1 MYTECFYKF
10 TACFREY
17 LFFVLRWF
25 NPVFVYITSLTET
38 SHNRAHLEY
47 AFGNDE
53 WRSVTQSH
61 FLLHTVERFYKV
73 LLGTIS
79 QW

>member
-38 SHNRAHLEY
+38 SHNRSHLEY

-53 WRSVTQSH
+53 WR
-61 FLLHTVERFYKV
+61 
-73 LLGTIS
+73 
-79 QW
+79 